1 MPRKRF
7 GQNFLVNA
15 AIIYQIIAAVD
26 PKAKQHIVEIG
37 PGLGALTKAL
47 ISSGA
52 TIDAIEIDR
61 DLIGNLQQL
70 KTANFSLHNQDVLE
84 FDFRKLKPKPL
95 RLVGNL
101 PYNISTP
108 LMFKVFSDIDIITD
122 MHFMLQKE
130 VADRLTAQPHSKTYG
145 KLSIMAQYYCDMQI
159 IIDVPPEAFDPM
171 PKVLSSVVRF
181 TPRQNREPVNPSQ
194 LEKVVST
201 AFMQR
206 RKTIANSLSQLLN
219 KQDLVQLSIDS
230 KLRAENLSLQDYIGI
245 TNYLDKK

>member
-1 MPRKRF
+1 MARKRF

-26 PKAKQHIVEIG
+26 PKPDQHIVEIG

-47 ISSGA
+47 INSGA
-52 TIDAIEIDR
+52 NVDAIEIDR

-70 KTANFSLHNQDVLE
+70 KKDNFKLHNQDVLE
-84 FDFRKLKPKPL
+84 FNFCSLAKIPL

-108 LMFKVFSDIDIITD
+108 LMFKVFADIDIISD

-130 VADRLTAQPHSKTYG
+130 VADRLTAQPNSKTYG
-145 KLSIMAQYYCDMQI
+145 KLSVMAQYYCDMEI
-159 IIDVPPEAFDPM
+159 IVDVPPEAFDPM
-171 PKVLSSVVRF
+171 PKVLSSVVKF
-181 TPRQNREPVNPSQ
+181 TPRQQREPIDPIQ
-194 LEKVVST
+194 LEKIVST

-206 RKTIANSLSQLLN
+206 RKTIANSLGQLLN
-219 KQDLVQLSIDS
+219 KEDLVQLGLDS
-230 KLRAENLSLQDYIGI
+230 TLRAENLNLQDYIRL
-245 TNYLDKK
+245 TNYLDNK